1 MSDRAVSERYSR
13 YTSLKFDRPHP
24 RVMRVT
30 FNSPLKMGAMTPDM
44 HREVSEVWKDLEA
57 DDTVNAIII
66 TGDGKTFS
74 AGGDLNQE
82 IKLVTDY
89 EMRMQAMREARSL
102 VYGMIN
108 CPKPIVSGIRG
119 WAVGAGIACALLA
132 DVSIASKDAKFM
144 DGHTKI
150 GVTAGDHA
158 VIIWPLL
165 VGMAKAK
172 YYLMCCEQLD
182 GAEAER
188 LGLVSLALDDDKVE
202 AETIRVASK
211 FADGAQG
218 ALRWTKHCLNNWI
231 RMAGP
236 SFDASL
242 AMEFIGFAGPEGK
255 EGMEAF
261 LGKRPTQFPQDTVA
275 GL

>member
-1 MSDRAVSERYSR
+1 MSDRYAR
-13 YTSLKFDRPHP
+13 YTRLKFDRPHP

-30 FNSPLKMGAMTPDM
+30 FNSPMKMGAMDGAM
-44 HREVSEVWKDLEA
+44 HREVSEVWRDLEA
-57 DDTVNAIII
+57 DESINVIII
-66 TGDGKTFS
+66 TGNGKSFS
-74 AGGDLNQE
+74 AGGDLTHE
-82 IKLVTDY
+82 VKLVDNY
-89 EMRMQAMREARSL
+89 EMRMQVMREARHM

-119 WAVGAGIACALLA
+119 WAVGAGIVCALLA
-132 DVSIASKDAKFM
+132 DVTVAAKDARLM

-150 GVTAGDHA
+150 GIAAGDHA
-158 VIIWPLL
+158 MIVWPLL

-172 YYLMCCEQLD
+172 YYLMCCKQLD

-188 LGLVSLALDDDKVE
+188 LGLVSLAVDDDKVE
-202 AETIRVASK
+202 AETIQIASEL
-211 FADGAQG
+211 ADGPQG
-218 ALRWTKHCLNNWI
+218 ALRWTKHCLNNWL

-242 AMEFIGFAGPEGK
+242 AMEMIGVAGPEGR
-255 EGMEAF
+255 EGINAF
-261 LGKRPTQFPQDTVA
+261 LDKREARFPHDTVA

>member
-1 MSDRAVSERYSR
+1 MSDRYAR
-13 YTSLKFDRPHP
+13 YTRLKFDRPHP
-24 RVMRVT
+24 RVMRVI
-30 FNSPLKMGAMTPDM
+30 FNSPLKMGAMDGTM

-57 DDTVNAIII
+57 DESVNAIIV

-74 AGGDLNQE
+74 AGGDLNHE
-82 IKLVTDY
+82 IKVTEDY
-89 EMRMQAMREARSL
+89 ELRMQTMREARAL

-108 CPKPIVSGIRG
+108 CPKPIVSGVRG

-132 DVSIASKDAKFM
+132 DVSVASKDAKFM

-158 VIIWPLL
+158 LIVWPLL

-188 LGLVSLALDDDKVE
+188 LGLVSLALDDDQVE
-202 AETIRVASK
+202 AKTIEVAGK
-211 FADGAQG
+211 LADGAQG
-218 ALRWTKHCLNNWI
+218 ALRWTKHCLNNWL

-242 AMEFIGFAGPEGK
+242 AMEFIGFAGDEGK
-255 EGMEAF
+255 EGIRAF
-261 LGKRPTQFPQDTVA
+261 LEKRSAKFSSDTVA